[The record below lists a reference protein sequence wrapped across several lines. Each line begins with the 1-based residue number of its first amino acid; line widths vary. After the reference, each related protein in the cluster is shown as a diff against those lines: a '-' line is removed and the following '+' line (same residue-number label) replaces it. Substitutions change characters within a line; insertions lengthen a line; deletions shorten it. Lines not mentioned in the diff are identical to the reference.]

1 MRNLSFWRDF
11 RIPLKQHVA
20 KNGFICVKMLAE
32 YECCAF
38 NLDKVVIRVIF
49 VFDVGNTN
57 MVLGVYDKDELK
69 HHWRIETNRNKT
81 EDEYG
86 IVIKSLFDHVGLE
99 LSAIKGI
106 IISSVVPPI
115 MLALER
121 MCERYFHIKP
131 LVVGPGIKTG
141 LDIKYENPREVGADR
156 IVNAV
161 AAIHEYG
168 SPLII
173 VDFGTATT
181 YCYVNEHKQYMGGA
195 IAPGVN
201 ISTEALYQ
209 KAAKLPRIEIVPPPE
224 GVVGKNT
231 VAAMQA
237 GILYGYVG
245 QVTEIVKRMKQQSK
259 ETPQVI
265 ATGGLSGLIAKET
278 NVIDIVDPYL
288 TLKGLQLIYKRNME
302 TIKK

>member
-1 MRNLSFWRDF
+1 M
-11 RIPLKQHVA
+11 
-20 KNGFICVKMLAE
+20 
-32 YECCAF
+32 
-38 NLDKVVIRVIF
+38 VILLIF

-57 MVLGVYDKDELK
+57 MVLGVYDKEELI
-69 HHWRIETNRNKT
+69 HHWRIETNRYKT

-86 IVIKSLFDHVGLE
+86 IIIKSLFEHAGLE
-99 LSAIKGI
+99 LSQIEGI

-121 MCERYFHIKP
+121 MCQRYFNVKP
-131 LVVGPGIKTG
+131 LIVGPGIKTG

-181 YCYVNEHKQYMGGA
+181 YCYINEHKQYMGGA
-195 IAPGVN
+195 IAPGIN

-209 KAAKLPRIEIVPPPE
+209 KAAKLPRIEIAAPE

-245 QVTEIVKRMKQQSK
+245 QVEEIVKRMKAQSK
-259 ETPQVI
+259 EKPMVI
-265 ATGGLSGLIAKET
+265 ATGGLSSLIAKEAT
-278 NVIDIVDPYL
+278 VIDIVDPYL
-288 TLKGLQLIYKRNME
+288 TLKGLQLIYKRNVD
-302 TIKK
+302 TLKK

>member
-1 MRNLSFWRDF
+1 
-11 RIPLKQHVA
+11 
-20 KNGFICVKMLAE
+20 ML
-32 YECCAF
+32 
-38 NLDKVVIRVIF
+38 IF

-57 MVLGVYDKDELK
+57 IVLGVYKGEELK
-69 HHWRIETNRNKT
+69 HHWRIETNRNRT

-86 IVIKSLFDHVGLE
+86 MIVKMLFDHAD
-99 LSAIKGI
+99 LSFKEIDGI

-115 MLALER
+115 MFALER
-121 MCERYFHIKP
+121 MCQKYFHVKP

-181 YCYVNEHKQYMGGA
+181 YCYVNEKGQYMGGA

-201 ISTEALYQ
+201 ISTEALYS
-209 KAAKLPRIEIVPPPE
+209 KAAKLPRIEIARPD

-231 VAAMQA
+231 VSAMQA

-245 QVTEIVKRMKQQSK
+245 QVEGIVKRMMDQSAQQP
-259 ETPQVI
+259 TVI
-265 ATGGLSGLIAKET
+265 ATGGLSNLIAQES
-278 NVIDIVDPYL
+278 NIIDIVDPFL
-288 TLKGLQLIYKRNME
+288 TLKGLQLIYKRNVD
-302 TIKK
+302 TLKNNS

>member
-1 MRNLSFWRDF
+1 MNSL
-11 RIPLKQHVA
+11 
-20 KNGFICVKMLAE
+20 
-32 YECCAF
+32 
-38 NLDKVVIRVIF
+38 IF

-57 MVLGVYDKDELK
+57 IVLGVYDQEDLK
-69 HHWRIETNRNKT
+69 HHWRIETNRHRT
-81 EDEYG
+81 EDEFG
-86 IVIKSLFDHVGLE
+86 MIVKNLFDHVQ
-99 LSAIKGI
+99 LSFSDIDGI

-115 MLALER
+115 MFSLER
-121 MCERYFHIKP
+121 MCQKYFHIKP

-181 YCYVNEHKQYMGGA
+181 YCYINDNSQYMGGA
-195 IAPGVN
+195 IAPGIG
-201 ISTEALYQ
+201 ISTEALYSR
-209 KAAKLPRIEIVPPPE
+209 AAKLPRIEISRPDDVI
-224 GVVGKNT
+224 GKNT
-231 VAAMQA
+231 VSAMQA

-245 QVTEIVKRMKQQSK
+245 QVEGIVKRMKDKSAVPPK
-259 ETPQVI
+259 VI
-265 ATGGLSGLIAKET
+265 ATGGLANLIAQES
-278 NVIDIVDPYL
+278 NVIDIVDPFL

-302 TIKK
+302 NPKNN